1 MKFWLDV
8 YLLGY
13 VKLVRVDEINGGESL
28 NLIMIKVMF
37 SYFVCNIHMAM
48 IAHIVT
54 ILLILLLSFFL
65 QCHKCILSK
74 IIDNPMACKMER
86 EKIPTTYQLLLAL
99 LVGLDVNM

>member
-1 MKFWLDV
+1 M
-8 YLLGY
+8 
-13 VKLVRVDEINGGESL
+13 

-54 ILLILLLSFFL
+54 ILLILLLIFFL
-65 QCHKCILSK
+65 QCHKCILSE
-74 IIDNPMACKMER
+74 IIDNPMVCEMER